1 MDASALFRRLYFWL
15 WSTEGAFGL
24 FYCIEPHR
32 LDRGGKTDFQVH
44 SAGFTHQDVTNF
56 CAALRIRVPSEQF
69 YVVCSAKWRYVTP
82 LTVSVTAHRCGSTA
96 RAAASVMA
104 EAEKAVFE
112 TRISADRVAVD
123 QHTKNQ
129 EAAC

>member
-1 MDASALFRRLYFWL
+1 MTLGEIRITAPVIGLISDVLVKSNDKVLAGEPLSHLTDEEARARAATAEAQVALEDGRGAMNRRR
-15 WSTEGAFGL
+15 A
-24 FYCIEPHR
+24 EPR
-32 LDRGGKTDFQVH
+32 H
-44 SAGFTHQDVTNF
+44 SAGPKM
-56 CAALRIRVPSEQF
+56 RWP
-69 YVVCSAKWRYVTP
+69 
-82 LTVSVTAHRCGSTA
+82 
-96 RAAASVMA
+96 

>member
-1 MDASALFRRLYFWL
+1 MTLGEIRITAPVI
-15 WSTEGAFGL
+15 GL
-24 FYCIEPHR
+24 ISDVLVKSNDKVLAGEPLSH
-32 LDRGGKTDFQVH
+32 LTDEE
-44 SAGFTHQDVTNF
+44 A
-56 CAALRIRVPSEQF
+56 R
-69 YVVCSAKWRYVTP
+69 
-82 LTVSVTAHRCGSTA
+82 A
-96 RAAASVMA
+96 RAATAEAQVALRRRARGDESASSRAAARRRAEDAVA

>member
-1 MDASALFRRLYFWL
+1 
-15 WSTEGAFGL
+15 
-24 FYCIEPHR
+24 
-32 LDRGGKTDFQVH
+32 
-44 SAGFTHQDVTNF
+44 
-56 CAALRIRVPSEQF
+56 
-69 YVVCSAKWRYVTP
+69 
-82 LTVSVTAHRCGSTA
+82 
-96 RAAASVMA
+96 MA